1 MLNKA
6 AAAANQTVSLSGVPE
21 NLTATHRTIFRGAS
35 EADIYP
41 TLGDMGGQISA
52 HGGALTLELPP
63 LSVTVVA
70 FESQGQ
76 VDTKSLP

>member
-1 MLNKA
+1 M
-6 AAAANQTVSLSGVPE
+6 
-21 NLTATHRTIFRGAS
+21 TATHRTVFRGAS

-41 TLGDMGGQISA
+41 TLGDIDGQVSA

-63 LSVTVVA
+63 LSVTVVG
-70 FESQGQ
+70 FESHGQ